1 MKRKLALP
9 ILFTGVISIAGCG
22 GASFLPNSQTSTV
35 AAVSVACT
43 PSSISTGGATQCQA
57 VVTGSGAYSSD
68 VMWTADIGTISSS
81 GLYTAPA
88 TSASGSATVTVTAT
102 SKQDKNKFGRGVL
115 SFGNGRNTSAVSGV
129 SVVAKP
135 SSLTMG
141 ESANCDAAVSGSGN
155 YSSAVSWTATGGTIT
170 QSGIFT
176 PSGPGSGT
184 CTAYS
189 TQDTTKFGTAI
200 INTASVPLSA
210 IVTGVSVTATP
221 SSINMAQTS
230 TCSANVIGTSSYS
243 DAVTWSAT
251 GGTITSG
258 GVFIPSGVGTGT
270 CTATSAQDS
279 TKSATAS
286 IGISAAPISVT
297 VTGIAVI
304 ANPSSINTSQTA
316 TCLANVSGTG
326 AFSKNVTWSATGGT
340 ITSGGV
346 FTPSGVGTGTCT
358 ATSTQ
363 DSTKY
368 ATASIGIS
376 AAPISGTVTGL
387 AVIAN
392 PSSINTS
399 QTATCLAN
407 VSGTGAFSN
416 NVTWSATGGTI
427 TSSGVFTPSGVG
439 TGTCTATS
447 AQSGYSNVS
456 GQATINVTGSG
467 TATLNVNATTIAF
480 GTVNLNTPATQS
492 VTLTSTGTT
501 TVTISGASVTGTGF
515 SISGATFPLTLN
527 PNQSAQLF
535 VVFDPNVAGS
545 ATGQLKI
552 SSNSSSGATT
562 VVSLTGSGQSILY
575 QVNLSWN
582 APASSPDP
590 VTGYNVLRAPTGTTT
605 YQQLNTSTV
614 TATNYVD
621 GSVQNGTT
629 YDYVVQSVD
638 AAGTSSA
645 PSNTYTA
652 AIPQ

>member
-68 VMWTADIGTISSS
+68 VMWTTDIGTISSS

-88 TSASGSATVTVTAT
+88 TSASGSATATVTAT

-141 ESANCDAAVSGSGN
+141 ESANCDATVSGSGN
-155 YSSAVSWTATGGTIT
+155 YSTAVSWTATGGTIT

-251 GGTITSG
+251 GGTITSS
-258 GVFIPSGVGTGT
+258 GVFI
-270 CTATSAQDS
+270 
-279 TKSATAS
+279 
-286 IGISAAPISVT
+286 
-297 VTGIAVI
+297 
-304 ANPSSINTSQTA
+304 
-316 TCLANVSGTG
+316 
-326 AFSKNVTWSATGGT
+326 
-340 ITSGGV
+340 
-346 FTPSGVGTGTCT
+346 PSGVGTGTCT

-376 AAPISGTVTGL
+376 AAPTSVTVTGIV
-387 AVIAN
+387 VIAN

-427 TSSGVFTPSGVG
+427 TSSGVFTPSGAG

-492 VTLTSTGTT
+492 VTLTSTGATA
-501 TVTISGASVTGTGF
+501 VTISGASVTGTGF

-527 PNQSAQLF
+527 PNQTAQLF

-562 VVSLTGSGQSILY
+562 VVSLTGSGQSIPY

-605 YQQLNTSTV
+605 YQQLNTSTIA
-614 TATNYVD
+614 ATNYVD

-638 AAGTSSA
+638 AAGTSSV

>member
-340 ITSGGV
+340 ITS
-346 FTPSGVGTGTCT
+346 
-358 ATSTQ
+358 
-363 DSTKY
+363 
-368 ATASIGIS
+368 
-376 AAPISGTVTGL
+376 
-387 AVIAN
+387 
-392 PSSINTS
+392 
-399 QTATCLAN
+399 
-407 VSGTGAFSN
+407 
-416 NVTWSATGGTI
+416 
-427 TSSGVFTPSGVG
+427 SGVFTPSGVG

>member
-68 VMWTADIGTISSS
+68 VMWTTDIGTISSS

-88 TSASGSATVTVTAT
+88 TSASGSATATVTAT

-141 ESANCDAAVSGSGN
+141 ESANCDATVSGSGN
-155 YSSAVSWTATGGTIT
+155 YSTAVSWTATGGTIT

-251 GGTITSG
+251 GGTITSS
-258 GVFIPSGVGTGT
+258 GVFI
-270 CTATSAQDS
+270 
-279 TKSATAS
+279 
-286 IGISAAPISVT
+286 
-297 VTGIAVI
+297 
-304 ANPSSINTSQTA
+304 
-316 TCLANVSGTG
+316 
-326 AFSKNVTWSATGGT
+326 
-340 ITSGGV
+340 
-346 FTPSGVGTGTCT
+346 PSGVGTGTCT

-376 AAPISGTVTGL
+376 AAPTSVTVTGI

-427 TSSGVFTPSGVG
+427 TSSGVFTPSGAG

-492 VTLTSTGTT
+492 VTLTSTGATA
-501 TVTISGASVTGTGF
+501 VTISGASVTGTGF

-527 PNQSAQLF
+527 PNQTAQLF

-562 VVSLTGSGQSILY
+562 VVSLTGSGQSIPY

-605 YQQLNTSTV
+605 YQQLNTSTIA
-614 TATNYVD
+614 ATNYVD

-638 AAGTSSA
+638 AAGTSSV

>member
-22 GASFLPNSQTSTV
+22 GASFLPNPQTSAI
-35 AAVSVACT
+35 AAVSVTCT

-68 VMWTADIGTISSS
+68 VSWTADMGTISSS

-88 TSASGSATVTVTAT
+88 TSASGNATVTVTAT

-115 SFGNGRNTSAVSGV
+115 SFANGRNTSTVSGV

-141 ESANCDAAVSGSGN
+141 ESANCEATVSGSGN
-155 YSSAVSWTATGGTIT
+155 YSTAVNWTATGGTIT
-170 QSGIFT
+170 QSGVFT

-189 TQDTTKFGTAI
+189 TQDNTKFGTAI
-200 INTASVPLSA
+200 INTASVPLSPN
-210 IVTGVSVTATP
+210 VTGVAVTATP

-230 TCSANVIGTSSYS
+230 TCSANVIGTSSNS
-243 DAVTWSAT
+243 NAVVWSAT

-258 GVFIPSGVGTGT
+258 GVFTPTSVGTGT
-270 CTATSAQDS
+270 CTATSTQDS

-286 IGISAAPISVT
+286 INISAAPTSGT
-297 VTGIAVI
+297 VTGIAVT
-304 ANPSSINTSQTA
+304 ANPSSITTSQTA
-316 TCLANVSGTG
+316 TCLAAVSGTG

-340 ITSGGV
+340 ITS
-346 FTPSGVGTGTCT
+346 
-358 ATSTQ
+358 
-363 DSTKY
+363 
-368 ATASIGIS
+368 
-376 AAPISGTVTGL
+376 
-387 AVIAN
+387 
-392 PSSINTS
+392 
-399 QTATCLAN
+399 
-407 VSGTGAFSN
+407 
-416 NVTWSATGGTI
+416 
-427 TSSGVFTPSGVG
+427 SGVFTPTSVG

-456 GQATINVTGSG
+456 GQATINVAGSG
-467 TATLNVNATTIAF
+467 SAILNVNATTIAF
-480 GTVNLNTPATQS
+480 GTVGLNTPATQS

-501 TVTISGASVTGTGF
+501 AVTISGASVTGTGF
-515 SISGATFPLTLN
+515 SISGTTLPITLS
-527 PNQSAQLF
+527 PNQTVQLY
-535 VVFDPNVAGS
+535 VVFNPTVAGS

-562 VVSLTGSGQSILY
+562 VVSLTGSGQSIPY
-575 QVNLSWN
+575 QVDLTWDP
-582 APASSPDP
+582 PASSPGP
-590 VTGYNVLRAPTGTTT
+590 VTGYNVLRAPTGTTN
-605 YQQLNTSTV
+605 YQQLNISTV

-638 AAGTSSA
+638 AVGASSV
-645 PSNTYTA
+645 PSNIYTA

>member
-68 VMWTADIGTISSS
+68 VMWTTDIGTISSS
-81 GLYTAPA
+81 GLYTAPT
-88 TSASGSATVTVTAT
+88 TSASGSATATVTAT

-141 ESANCDAAVSGSGN
+141 ESANCDATVSGSGN
-155 YSSAVSWTATGGTIT
+155 YSTAVSWTATGGTIT

-251 GGTITSG
+251 GGTITSS
-258 GVFIPSGVGTGT
+258 GVFI
-270 CTATSAQDS
+270 
-279 TKSATAS
+279 
-286 IGISAAPISVT
+286 
-297 VTGIAVI
+297 
-304 ANPSSINTSQTA
+304 
-316 TCLANVSGTG
+316 
-326 AFSKNVTWSATGGT
+326 
-340 ITSGGV
+340 
-346 FTPSGVGTGTCT
+346 PSGVGTGTCT

-376 AAPISGTVTGL
+376 AAPTSVTVTGI

-427 TSSGVFTPSGVG
+427 TSSGVFTPSGAG

-492 VTLTSTGTT
+492 VTLTSTGATA
-501 TVTISGASVTGTGF
+501 VTISGASVTGTGF

-527 PNQSAQLF
+527 PNQTAQLF

-562 VVSLTGSGQSILY
+562 VVSLTGSGQSIPY

-605 YQQLNTSTV
+605 YQQLNTSTIA
-614 TATNYVD
+614 ATNYVD

-638 AAGTSSA
+638 AAGTSSV

>member
-22 GASFLPNSQTSTV
+22 GASFLPNSQTSTI
-35 AAVSVACT
+35 AAVSVTCT
-43 PSSISTGGATQCQA
+43 PSSISTGGVTQCQA
-57 VVTGSGAYSSD
+57 VVTGSGAYNSD
-68 VMWTADIGTISSS
+68 VMWTADMGTISSS
-81 GLYTAPA
+81 GIYTAP
-88 TSASGSATVTVTAT
+88 TNSTVGSATVTVTAT
-102 SKQDKNKFGRGVL
+102 SKQDKNKFGKGVL
-115 SFGNGRNTSAVSGV
+115 SFGNASNTSAVSGV

-135 SSLTMG
+135 SSITMV
-141 ESANCDAAVSGSGN
+141 EASNCEATVSGSGN
-155 YSSAVSWTATGGTIT
+155 YSTAVSWTATGGSIT

-189 TQDTTKFGTAI
+189 TQDNTKFGTAI

-210 IVTGVSVTATP
+210 NVTGVSVTATP

-230 TCSANVIGTSSYS
+230 TCSANVIGTSTYS
-243 DAVTWSAT
+243 NAVVWSAT
-251 GGTITSG
+251 GGKITSG
-258 GVFIPSGVGTGT
+258 GVFTPSGVGTGT

-286 IGISAAPISVT
+286 IGISAAPIPGSVT
-297 VTGIAVI
+297 VTGIAVT
-304 ANPSSINTSQTA
+304 ANPSSITTSQTA
-316 TCLANVSGTG
+316 TCLAAVSGTG
-326 AFSKNVTWSATGGT
+326 AFSNAVVWSATGGT

-358 ATSTQ
+358 ATST
-363 DSTKY
+363 
-368 ATASIGIS
+368 
-376 AAPISGTVTGL
+376 
-387 AVIAN
+387 
-392 PSSINTS
+392 
-399 QTATCLAN
+399 
-407 VSGTGAFSN
+407 
-416 NVTWSATGGTI
+416 
-427 TSSGVFTPSGVG
+427 
-439 TGTCTATS
+439 
-447 AQSGYSNVS
+447 QSGYSNVS

-492 VTLTSTGTT
+492 VTLISTGATA
-501 TVTISGASVTGTGF
+501 VTISVASVTGTGF
-515 SISGATFPLTLN
+515 SISGATFPITLN
-527 PNQSAQLF
+527 PNQTVQLY
-535 VVFDPNVAGS
+535 VVFDPIVAGS

-562 VVSLTGSGQSILY
+562 VVNLTGSGLSIPY

-590 VTGYNVLRAPTGTTT
+590 VTGYNVFRAPTGTTT

-614 TATNYVD
+614 TATNYID

-629 YDYVVQSVD
+629 YDYVVKSVD
-638 AAGTSSA
+638 AVGSSSV

>member
-68 VMWTADIGTISSS
+68 VMWTTDIGTISSS

-88 TSASGSATVTVTAT
+88 TSASGSATATVTAT

-141 ESANCDAAVSGSGN
+141 ESANCDATVSGSGN
-155 YSSAVSWTATGGTIT
+155 YSTAVSWTATGGTIT

-251 GGTITSG
+251 GGTITSS

-270 CTATSAQDS
+270 CTATSTQDS
-279 TKSATAS
+279 TKYATAS
-286 IGISAAPISVT
+286 IGISAAPTSVT

-340 ITSGGV
+340 ITS
-346 FTPSGVGTGTCT
+346 
-358 ATSTQ
+358 
-363 DSTKY
+363 
-368 ATASIGIS
+368 
-376 AAPISGTVTGL
+376 
-387 AVIAN
+387 
-392 PSSINTS
+392 
-399 QTATCLAN
+399 
-407 VSGTGAFSN
+407 
-416 NVTWSATGGTI
+416 
-427 TSSGVFTPSGVG
+427 SGVFTPSGAG

-492 VTLTSTGTT
+492 VTLTSTGATA
-501 TVTISGASVTGTGF
+501 VTISGASVTGTGF

-527 PNQSAQLF
+527 PNQTAQLF

-562 VVSLTGSGQSILY
+562 VVSLTGSGQSIPY

-605 YQQLNTSTV
+605 YQQLNTSTIA
-614 TATNYVD
+614 ATNYVD

-638 AAGTSSA
+638 AAGTSSV